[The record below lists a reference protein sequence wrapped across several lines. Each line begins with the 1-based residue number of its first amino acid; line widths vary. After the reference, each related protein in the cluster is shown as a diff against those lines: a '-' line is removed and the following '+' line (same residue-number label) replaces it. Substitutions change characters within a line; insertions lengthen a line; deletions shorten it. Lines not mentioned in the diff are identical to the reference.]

1 MEVDFKAIDQA
12 FKFFWN
18 NFLSISGIS
27 GTLEGTARGVPMLF
41 IPFFAD
47 QRRNAL
53 RSEQNGNGLTLP
65 FAKITN
71 ETFSTALYEVLTNK
85 AYLNRAKELAILFND
100 NLVHPM
106 NESIYWIEHVMRS
119 KGAKHLKS
127 NAVNMPWFSVLL
139 LDVII
144 LPIGVIA
151 LIYFGLKSFVR
162 VFRSKS
168 GDGNIKV
175 ARKKSKRA

>member
-1 MEVDFKAIDQA
+1 
-12 FKFFWN
+12 
-18 NFLSISGIS
+18 
-27 GTLEGTARGVPMLF
+27 MLF

-53 RSEQNGNGLTLP
+53 RSERNGNGLMLP

-71 ETFSTALYEVLTNK
+71 ETFSAALNEVITNK
-85 AYLNRAKELAILFND
+85 QYSNRAKELAILFND

-139 LDVII
+139 LDIII
-144 LPIGVIA
+144 LPIGVVA
-151 LIYFGLKSFVR
+151 LIYFGLKSFIR
-162 VFRSKS
+162 FIRSKS
-168 GDGNIKV
+168 SGENIKV
-175 ARKKSKRA
+175 TRKKSKRA